1 MIEKKGG
8 KIEEF
13 NKKGGRYYM
22 IYYNICSFI
31 IIGLEHI
38 LLEVCERRIEDH
50 ILQAALI
57 LVICLLAV
65 IAICVFMF

>member
-1 MIEKKGG
+1 
-8 KIEEF
+8 
-13 NKKGGRYYM
+13 M
-22 IYYNICSFI
+22 IYYICSFI

-65 IAICVFMF
+65 IAICISMF

>member
-38 LLEVCERRIEDH
+38 LLEVCERRIESVK
-50 ILQAALI
+50 LFL
-57 LVICLLAV
+57 
-65 IAICVFMF
+65 

>member
-22 IYYNICSFI
+22 IYYICSFI

-65 IAICVFMF
+65 IAICISMF